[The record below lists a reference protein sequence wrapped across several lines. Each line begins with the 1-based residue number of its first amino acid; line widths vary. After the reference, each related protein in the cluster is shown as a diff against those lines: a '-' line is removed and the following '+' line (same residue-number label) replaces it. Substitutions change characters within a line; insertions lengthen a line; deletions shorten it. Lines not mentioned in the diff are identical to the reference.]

1 MKYRD
6 GTGIHLSDKVIFE
19 DGSSGIV
26 VFSIDSEEYSPAYPE
41 SDWAYLGSGVMVLSE
56 SCGLIHYTSEPV
68 DFERTY

>member
-6 GTGIHLSDKVIFE
+6 GTGIHLNDKVIFE

-41 SDWAYLGSGVMVLSE
+41 NDWVYLGSGVMVLSE
-56 SCGLIHYTSEPV
+56 SRGLIHYSSEPV
-68 DFERTY
+68 DFERT